1 MKKSTLHS
9 LIFIPMLLLMFGNSS
24 LNAQGLLPSFGGD
37 RSATAGFQF
46 TKINVDARSAAMG
59 SSNMADAVGSA
70 SMYWNPALAAQG
82 EGTEVMFGYTSY
94 FVDIPMNYTGILYR
108 VGDFTFGASLQYLT
122 SGDMAVTTEFR
133 PFGNG
138 QQFATTHYTI
148 GLTASQKLTDSFSY
162 GLTLRYL
169 NESIFDVDVNTVGI
183 DFGFFY
189 AVGTTGLRFGVG
201 ISNFGLDATPSGR
214 ISRPDIE
221 GQGEDIVVTDFADVV
236 LPTRFSLAAAYD
248 VIKAEQHSLLLT
260 TQVTNPADNAEQF
273 SFGAEYGFL
282 GQFFLRSGYQLG
294 LDENDLPS
302 LGAGLKIP
310 FGERSINFDYAYNSF
325 ERLGAVNRIA
335 VRINL

>member
-1 MKKSTLHS
+1 MKKISLHS
-9 LIFIPMLLLMFGNSS
+9 LILLPMLLVLIASGN
-24 LNAQGLLPSFGGD
+24 LRAQGLLPSFGGD

-46 TKINVDARSAAMG
+46 TKINVDARSAALG
-59 SSNMADAVGSA
+59 SSNMADAVGA
-70 SMYWNPALAAQG
+70 AAMYWNPALAAQG

-94 FVDIPMNYTGILYR
+94 FVDIPMNYTGALYR

-138 QQFATTHYTI
+138 QQFRTTHYTI
-148 GLTASQKLTDSFSY
+148 GLTAAQKLTDSFSY

-169 NESIFDVDVNTVGI
+169 NEGIFDVDISTVGL

-201 ISNFGLDATPSGR
+201 ISNFGLDATPSGS

-221 GQGEDIVVTDFADVV
+221 GQGEDIVITEFADVV
-236 LPTRFSLAAAYD
+236 LPTRFSIAAAYD
-248 VIKAEQHSLLLT
+248 VIKSEQHSLLLT
-260 TQVTNPADNAEQF
+260 SQVTNPADNAEQF

-282 GQFFLRSGYQLG
+282 GQFFLRTGYQLG

-310 FGERSINFDYAYNSF
+310 FSGRSLIFDYAYNSF

-335 VRINL
+335 VRITL